1 MMDAQFATPAILLL
15 LPVLLALAV
24 APLFWK
30 GARRTP
36 AALRF
41 SGVAPARPLRRGWKL
56 RLMPYLSVLRWAA
69 LALLIIAAARPQ
81 TSESSEIVRGEGVD
95 IALALDIS
103 GSMAAYDFAP
113 ANPPVNRLEAA
124 KEVIADFIEQR
135 THDRIG
141 LVVFASDSYIHSPP
155 TVDHEALAFL
165 LQDVELASRMRLV
178 DGTAIGMGLASAA
191 NMLKDSEAKSKVVV
205 LLTDGDNNKGDIDPM
220 TAAAAAETLGI
231 RVYTIG
237 IGQQDGALTTVQSVF
252 GSRAVV
258 GRSNLDEE
266 TLRRIADATDGKY
279 FLATDTE
286 SLRGIYDE
294 INSLEKSEIEVSV
307 FTQRDELAGW
317 LLIPVSALILLEIL
331 ARGLVFRS
339 AP

>member
-1 MMDAQFATPAILLL
+1 MGAQFATPAILLL
-15 LPVLLALAV
+15 LPLLLALAL
-24 APLFWK
+24 APFFWR
-30 GARRTP
+30 GARRLP
-36 AALRF
+36 AALLF
-41 SGVAPARPLRRGWKL
+41 SGVAPARPMRRGWKL
-56 RLMPYLSVLRWAA
+56 RLMPYLSALRWAA

-113 ANPPVNRLEAA
+113 AVNPPLNRLDAA
-124 KEVIADFIEQR
+124 KEVIADFIAQR

-155 TVDHEALAFL
+155 TVDHEALDFL
-165 LQDVELASRMRLV
+165 LQDVELASRMRLI

-231 RVYTIG
+231 RVYTVG
-237 IGQQDGALTTVQSVF
+237 IGQRDGELRTVQSII
-252 GSRAVV
+252 GSRVVV
-258 GRSNLDEE
+258 GSSNLDEE

-279 FLATDTE
+279 FLATDAE

-331 ARGLVFRS
+331 ARGLIFRA

>member
-1 MMDAQFATPAILLL
+1 MSGIQFATPILLLL
-15 LPVLLALAV
+15 LPVVLALALR
-24 APLFWK
+24 PLFQRG
-30 GARRTP
+30 GAGRP

-41 SGVAPARPLRRGWKL
+41 ASVAPARTGARRSWKL
-56 RLMPYLSVLRWAA
+56 RLLPLMSVLRWTA

-113 ANPPVNRLEAA
+113 ANRLEAA

-141 LVVFASDSYIHSPP
+141 LVVFAHDSYIHSPP
-155 TVDHEALAFL
+155 TIDHEALLFL
-165 LQDVELASRMRLV
+165 LGDVELASRMRLG

-191 NMLKDSEAKSKVVV
+191 NMLKDSEAKSRVVV
-205 LLTDGDNNKGDIDPM
+205 LLTDGDNNKGEIDPM

-231 RVYTIG
+231 RVYTVG
-237 IGQQDGALTTVQSVF
+237 MGQPDGAMTTVQGVL
-252 GSRAVV
+252 GSRLVV

-286 SLRGIYDE
+286 ALRGIYDE
-294 INSLEKSEIEVSV
+294 INKLEKSEIEVSV

-317 LLIPVSALILLEIL
+317 LLFPVSALILLELL
-331 ARGLVFRS
+331 ARGLLLRS